1 MILIQLHS
9 IKVGAQEYHEKWNHT
24 QIPTWSDLPGLNK
37 GNTMRPQRKG

>member
-24 QIPTWSDLPGLNK
+24 QIHTWAASAWSQEGKYDEAPK
-37 GNTMRPQRKG
+37 E